1 MKNFSEK
8 PNLRKIAELMCVMT
22 FCVIPTFANPN
33 PEINA
38 NKVQTAV
45 LQQNNKVV
53 KGHIVDD
60 SGEPLIGVSV
70 KEQGTGNG
78 TVTDVD
84 GNFTLHSTGKSL
96 EISYVGFQ
104 KQVVTPQPNMN
115 IVLKASNKELEEVV
129 VVGYGTQKKVN
140 LTGAVASVD
149 FTKEHSRPVTTATGA
164 LAGMSAGLQV
174 IQSSGRPNSEGFGIQ
189 IRGNGTLNNT
199 SPLVLVDGMEQSLSD
214 VNPNDIA
221 TISVLKDAA
230 SCAIYGN
237 RGANGVILVTTKSGE
252 GGKTQVNYSGKF
264 SFNTPSRL
272 VRFVSNYADYMEF
285 INEAA
290 ANTNNNAIYSETT
303 IQKWREAEKNPNGVA
318 ETGYPNYVA
327 YPNTDWMDEI
337 YQTKLMQEHSVSIL
351 GSEKRSNYNISMTYL
366 DNPGIIVNSGVKK
379 YFLNLNLK
387 SDVTDWLQ
395 IGAHAWGNHTDQ
407 DRNDVHNL
415 TKWSFLKAVP
425 GMYPYYDGKYG
436 GVEAPEE
443 DTAAG
448 NPLLNLNGQGD
459 SYYKFNHFYATT
471 HAQVKFLK
479 NFTLKTLF
487 GYDYYQTRHKY
498 SGIGHDAYSFSRG
511 KYVNFAGPLNSMN
524 VYIYNNQYYNWKW
537 TNTLAWGKTFDEKH
551 DVSALVGFEE
561 GKYYASNSDVR
572 KQGIIDAKITD
583 LSTVTTMG
591 YIYGADT
598 QNRFRSWFG
607 RVNYAYDSRYLFEAN
622 FRYDGS
628 SKFAAGNRWGFFPS
642 VSAGWRISEE
652 AFAKNSILGSFQ
664 NLKLRASWGQL
675 GNNSVGDYAY
685 TTNYSQRY
693 TIMNGTK
700 VGALY
705 MGTLPNNNITW
716 EKTSTFNIGLDFST
730 LNNRLTGTIDYYDKL
745 TSGILFRPD
754 IYLTLGDK
762 ESPYENLAEVSNRGL
777 EVTLGWRDHI
787 GEVSY
792 SISGNV
798 TFNRNRVTKYKGALE
813 RGWITDET
821 GKKVYKSNLGE
832 VSTGGDNRIV
842 EGHQIGEFYMYHT
855 YSGNGSYFNSDG
867 SVNKDGGP
875 KDGMIR
881 TEQDMKWLRAM
892 VDAGYTF
899 LPNRNIAKNGIWYGD
914 YIFADNNDDG
924 VYGDSNDR
932 DFYGVSY
939 DPKVNFGLQAS
950 VQWKGFDLSMN
961 WAGATG
967 FKTYWREIGQNSSCA
982 VYGLQLP
989 KEQAYNHYFYDPEN
1003 PNAANT
1009 NLTSATPR
1017 LTLQN
1022 PSQSDNL
1029 PSNLYLYDCKFIKLR
1044 NLTFG
1049 YTIPKSITNKFYAQN
1064 VRLYLSGENLF
1075 TITPF
1080 KGMDPEM
1087 RAGAGYATMRQFAF
1101 GINVS
1106 F

>member
-1 MKNFSEK
+1 
-8 PNLRKIAELMCVMT
+8 MCAMALCSVP
-22 FCVIPTFANPN
+22 VFAGVT
-33 PEINA
+33 PEANA
-38 NKVQTAV
+38 TAVQTV
-45 LQQNNKVV
+45 SLQQNNKVV
-53 KGHIVDD
+53 KGHVVDE
-60 SGEPLIGVSV
+60 SGEPLVGVSV
-70 KEQGTGNG
+70 KEVGTSNG
-78 TVTDVD
+78 AITDLD
-84 GNFTLHSTGKSL
+84 GNFSLNIKSNKNI
-96 EISYVGFQ
+96 EISYVGFD
-104 KQVVTPQPNMN
+104 KQVVRPQGNMN
-115 IVLKASNKELEEVV
+115 IVLKSSNKQLNEVV

-149 FTKEHSRPVTTATGA
+149 FTKEGSRPVTTATGA

-174 IQSSGRPNSEGFGIQ
+174 IQGSGRPNSESFGIQ
-189 IRGNGTLNNT
+189 IRGNGTLNN
-199 SPLVLVDGMEQSLSD
+199 SAPLVLVDGMEQSLDD

-221 TISVLKDAA
+221 TISILKDAA

-252 GGKTQVNYSGKF
+252 AGKTRVTYSGKF

-272 VRFVSNYADYMEF
+272 VRFVSNYADYMGF
-285 INEAA
+285 INEASQ
-290 ANTNNNAIYSETT
+290 NVGGNDIYSSTT
-303 IQKWREAEKNPNGVA
+303 IQKWRDAEQNPNGIA
-318 ETGYPNYVA
+318 ESGYPNYVA

-337 YQTKLMQEHSVSIL
+337 YQTKLMQEHSVSVL
-351 GSEKRSNYNISMTYL
+351 GNEKRTNYNISMTYL

-379 YFLNLNLK
+379 YFLNLNIK
-387 SDVTDWLQ
+387 TDVTDWLQ
-395 IGAHAWGNHTDQ
+395 FGAHAWGNHTDQ
-407 DRNDVHNL
+407 DRNDVGNL
-415 TKWSFLKAVP
+415 TAWSFLKAVP

-436 GVEAPEE
+436 AVEAPEE
-443 DTAAG
+443 DSAAG

-459 SYYKFNHFYATT
+459 SYYKYNHFYATT
-471 HAQVKFLK
+471 YGQVKFLK
-479 NFTLKTLF
+479 DFTFKTQF

-498 SGIGHDAYSFSRG
+498 SGIGHDAYSFSRDM
-511 KYVNFAGPLNSMN
+511 VINPAGSVADMS

-537 TNTLAWGKTFDEKH
+537 TNTLAWGHTFAEKH

-561 GKYYASNSDVR
+561 GKYYDSNSDVQ
-572 KQGIIDAKITD
+572 KKGIIDGKITD
-583 LSTVTTMG
+583 LSTVTNMV
-591 YIYGADT
+591 YINGADT

-628 SKFAAGNRWGFFPS
+628 SKFAKGNRWGFFPS

-652 AFAKNSILGSFQ
+652 AFAKNSFLSAFQ

-700 VGALY
+700 VGALF
-705 MGTLPNNNITW
+705 MGTLPNNDITW

-730 LNNRLTGTIDYYDKL
+730 LNDRLTGTIDYYDKK

-762 ESPYENLAEVSNRGL
+762 TSPYENLAEVSNRGL
-777 EVTLGWRDHI
+777 EVTLGWRDRV
-787 GEVSY
+787 GGVTY
-792 SISGNV
+792 SVTGNV
-798 TFNRNRVTKYKGALE
+798 TFNRNRVTKYKGTLD
-813 RGWITDET
+813 RGWTTDAD
-821 GKKVYKSNLGE
+821 GNKVYKSNIGE
-832 VSTGGDNRIV
+832 VSTGDDNKIL
-842 EGHQIGEFYMYHT
+842 EGHQINEFYLYHT
-855 YSGNGSYFNSDG
+855 YSGSGTYFNSDG
-867 SVNKDGGP
+867 SVDINGGP

-881 TEQDMKWLRAM
+881 TEKDMEWLHAM

-899 LPNRNIAKNGIWYGD
+899 LPKRNIAKNGIWYGD
-914 YIFADNNDDG
+914 YIFADRNGDG
-924 VYGDSNDR
+924 VYGESNDR
-932 DFYGVSY
+932 DFCGVSR

-950 VQWKGFDLSMN
+950 VQWKGFDFSMN

-1003 PNAANT
+1003 PSDPRT
-1009 NLTSATPR
+1009 NLTASAPR
-1017 LTLQN
+1017 LTLNN
-1022 PSQSDNL
+1022 PSQSDDL
-1029 PSNLYLYDCKFIKLR
+1029 HSNLYLYDCKFLKLR
-1044 NLTFG
+1044 NLTLG
-1049 YTIPKSITNKFYAQN
+1049 YTIPQSITSKFYAEN
-1064 VRLYLSGENLF
+1064 VRLYVSGENLL

-1087 RAGAGYATMRQFAF
+1087 RAGAGYATLRQFAF
-1101 GINVS
+1101 GINVT